1 MEAVMRLPTLVSVF
15 WSAIKSFQS
24 DNVPRLGAALAYYTL
39 FAIAPVLLVLIAIAG
54 FVFGA
59 EAVRGEIVGQLRGLL
74 GTDGALLVQGLLES
88 AARPRDGI
96 LATIIGGVMFLLAVT
111 GAFNELQGA
120 LNQIWRVKP
129 RPGSMIKEFLEHRI
143 RSFGLVV
150 SIGFLM
156 LVSLAVSAGLAA
168 LGAWLNRLF
177 PGAAPVLNILNILV
191 SLAVTTMLFGLLY
204 IILPDVKLRWRD
216 VFVGAFVT
224 SLLFNIGKQLI
235 GLYLGQTA
243 TASAFGAAGSI
254 VVLMIWV
261 YYSSQIVLLGAEFT
275 RVYME
280 RKHSKPKLETY
291 AERDH
296 EQLDKDRK
304 REGDAAG
311 DHVGKGGAGARR

>member
-1 MEAVMRLPTLVSVF
+1 MRVPTLVSVF

-88 AARPRDGI
+88 AARPRSGMV
-96 LATIIGGVMFLLAVT
+96 ATIIGGVTFLLAVT

-120 LNQIWRVKP
+120 LNQIWRVKA
-129 RPGSMIKEFLEHRI
+129 RPGSMIKDFLEHRA

-150 SIGFLM
+150 SIGFLL

-177 PGAAPVLNILNILV
+177 PAASALLNILNIVV
-191 SLAVTTMLFGLLY
+191 SIAVTTLLFGLLY

-216 VFVGAFVT
+216 VAVGAFVT
-224 SLLFNIGKQLI
+224 SLLFTIGKQLI

-261 YYSSQIVLLGAEFT
+261 YYSAQIVLLGAEFT

-280 RKHSKPKLETY
+280 RKNSKPKLETY
-291 AERDH
+291 AERDR
-296 EQLDKDRK
+296 EQIDKDRK
-304 REGDAAG
+304 REGDEE
-311 DHVGKGGAGARR
+311 KGEQVTHAES